1 MESEELKGGRS
12 MMKSMEIEEHGD
24 ARIGNG

>member
-1 MESEELKGGRS
+1 MELEKLEGGRP